1 MPVLF
6 VFYEIYGRSIEVD
19 GYRVMENN
27 EHQIAAVFFLQYGQ
41 DYFESMQGVRR
52 MPELE
57 VLGHHALFE
66 HVYKNAPIGIALISI
81 GREWMSVNPAVC
93 KIFGYTTEEL
103 MALSA
108 EDFMSSDHSDPD
120 DHYKQQLLDGV
131 IISYEIEKKYVHKN
145 GKTIWTSIHVSLVRD
160 EVDGIPLFYISQFI
174 DITRS
179 KVVEL
184 KLQESIERYTSLKK
198 YNHDAIISFGLDGK
212 ILNGNQMAEFLTG
225 YQIPELI
232 GASISKLIGDSNLA
246 QILAVTTDYSAVENA
261 INVIK
266 SKDGREIEVL
276 ATLAP
281 IIIHNKNAGYYFIA
295 KDMTEQKR
303 LLIEKEAAEKTNKAK
318 SEFLAMMSHEI
329 RTPMTGVIGMTD
341 LLLAT
346 TLDAEQHEYVENIKK
361 SGNTLLMIINDI
373 LDFSK
378 IESGKA
384 EIVEEQFSVRTVV
397 SESLNIMLP
406 KALEKNL
413 EITTSVCPNVPNL
426 VLGDVTKL
434 RQVLMNLL
442 SNAIKFTP
450 SGAVAISVESAK
462 LDQGTARLHF
472 EVRDTGIGVPEEKVI
487 HLFDPFYQADH
498 FMTRKTEGTGLGL
511 AICKK
516 LVQLMGGEIGYKP
529 CTEHPG
535 STFWFSASFP
545 IQIQN
550 KSAQSDEPTQQ
561 DNQSISRLNILI
573 AEDNEVN
580 QFVLTKMVEK
590 MGYNVTVVDNGEDA
604 VEAVKR
610 YPYDMIFMDV
620 QMPNMDG
627 IQATRMIKGSLPSK
641 SSIFIVAVT
650 AHAMKGDSEKYLA
663 AGMDEYISKPISI
676 DAVSGVIDKFLKLRN
691 GV

>member
-1 MPVLF
+1 MPD
-6 VFYEIYGRSIEVD
+6 I
-19 GYRVMENN
+19 
-27 EHQIAAVFFLQYGQ
+27 
-41 DYFESMQGVRR
+41 
-52 MPELE
+52 E
-57 VLGHHALFE
+57 VLGHQALFE
-66 HVYKNAPIGIALISI
+66 HVYKNAPIGIALISME
-81 GREWMSVNPAVC
+81 RKWMSVNPAVC
-93 KIFGYTTEEL
+93 KMFGYTADEIT
-103 MALSA
+103 ALSA
-108 EDFMSSDHSDPD
+108 EDFTSPDHSDPTARF
-120 DHYKQQLLDGV
+120 KKELLDGT
-131 IISYEIEKKYVHKN
+131 ISSYEIEKKNVHKN
-145 GKTIWTSIHVSLVRD
+145 GNTVWTSIHVSVVRD
-160 EVDGIPLFYISQFI
+160 EVDDCPLFFITQFI
-174 DITRS
+174 DITKS

-198 YNHDAIISFGLDGK
+198 YNHDSIISFGLDGR
-212 ILNGNQMAEFLTG
+212 ILNGNQMAELLTG
-225 YQIPELI
+225 FQIRELI
-232 GASISKLIGDSNLA
+232 GSRISELIGDSNLE
-246 QILAVTTDYSAVENA
+246 QILSVTTDYSAVEKS

-266 SKDGREIEVL
+266 NKDGREIEVL

-281 IIIHNKNAGYYFIA
+281 IIIHNKNVGFYFIA

-346 TLDAEQHEYVENIKK
+346 TLDAEQLEYVESIKK

-384 EIVEEQFSVRTVV
+384 EIVEEQFSVRTVL
-397 SESLNIMLP
+397 SETLNIMLP

-413 EITTSVCPNVPNL
+413 EMTTSICPDVPNL

-450 SGAVAISVESAK
+450 DGSVAISVKSTK
-462 LDQGTARLHF
+462 LEQGMAFLHF
-472 EVRDTGIGVPEEKVI
+472 EIRDTGIGVAEEKAA

-516 LVQLMGGEIGYKP
+516 LVHLMGGEIGYKP
-529 CTEHPG
+529 CAEQRG
-535 STFWFSASFP
+535 STFWFTASFP
-545 IQIQN
+545 IQN
-550 KSAQSDEPTQQ
+550 HMNSAQSDHPALQ
-561 DNQSISRLNILI
+561 DNQSENRLNILI

-590 MGYNVTVVDNGEDA
+590 LGYSATVVENGEDA
-604 VEAVKR
+604 VEAMKR
-610 YPYDMIFMDV
+610 YPYDLIFMDV

-627 IQATRMIKGSLPSK
+627 IQATRRIKGSMPSK
-641 SSIFIVAVT
+641 KSIYIVAVT
-650 AHAMKGDSEKYLA
+650 AHAMKGDSDKYLA

-676 DAVSGVIDKFLKLRN
+676 DAVSGAIDKFLKSRN
-691 GV
+691 